1 MSRSAIET
9 LLTVGIFILW
19 IAIGTTITYFT
30 QDVTYMVVA
39 LCTSIPIGFLVYYII
54 NKVFPK
60 PEPVKNDGI
69 KWETPEEKA
78 ARERRVREWEAR
90 EVEINKC
97 VKDRLD
103 SIVAVSEE
111 MRLYRIERRLNEI
124 NDKIDKLDAKI
135 DRVKEDAVGDIR
147 AKIRKIILIVFFIAC
162 IFSLHFCVI

>member
-69 KWETPEEKA
+69 KEPFIYVVPDK
-78 ARERRVREWEAR
+78 
-90 EVEINKC
+90 NKGD
-97 VKDRLD
+97 DR
-103 SIVAVSEE
+103 
-111 MRLYRIERRLNEI
+111 
-124 NDKIDKLDAKI
+124 DAQT
-135 DRVKEDAVGDIR
+135 EDASIME
-147 AKIRKIILIVFFIAC
+147 
-162 IFSLHFCVI
+162 